1 MPHSCTSTTLSLMA
15 LLLLS
20 AYQMVPSSLLL
31 F

>member
-1 MPHSCTSTTLSLMA
+1 MPHSCTSTTLSLMT